1 MLRDNIIHRSL
12 VQSLSVLGTQNVDL
26 LIRTLEEQGAIRN
39 DTIDLKRVEKSLEEI
54 FGEGSKI
61 LYAGIALSA

>member
-26 LIRTLEEQGAIRN
+26 LIRMLEEQGAIRN

>member
-12 VQSLSVLGTQNVDL
+12 VQSLSVLGTQNVYL

>member
-1 MLRDNIIHRSL
+1 MLRENIIHRSL

-39 DTIDLKRVEKSLEEI
+39 DTINLKRVEKSLEEI